1 MTKQVTDYA
10 KQAKP
15 ALLALVTERDEAQ
28 GAAML
33 AQGRKVTK
41 AVIVAWLEA
50 DDNRGRGMS
59 DTLKR
64 YRANYVDTVSS
75 SNRPSLHNG
84 DPVAKFLAGQDP
96 AIVMAAAERI
106 LGLEQGFLQGK
117 YASLNPGQQR
127 MNAGNRIRAALKR
140 GDITAAEL
148 KLVA

>member
-1 MTKQVTDYA
+1 MSNSYSKMNKTALYA
-10 KQAKP
+10 EVAK
-15 ALLALVTERDEAQ
+15 RDEAAH
-28 GAAML
+28 AAML
-33 AQGRKVTK
+33 GATKVTTK
-41 AVIVAWLEA
+41 AVLVAWLEA
-50 DDNRGRGMS
+50 DDAKGRGMS
-59 DTLKR
+59 ATLLK
-64 YRANYVDTVSS
+64 YRASYVDTVSS

-84 DPVAKFLAGQDP
+84 DVVAKFLAGQDP

-106 LGLEQGFLQGK
+106 LGLDAGFLIAK